1 MATKDRQGKV
11 AGPVAR
17 MRALHGA
24 GDVRAART
32 LAWQILND
40 PNASPD
46 DQDAA
51 KEMRGNTEVD
61 RKALAVG
68 LGALGLAAVV
78 IVFFLLS

>member
-24 GDVRAART
+24 GDVRAARA
-32 LAWQILND
+32 LAWEILND
-40 PNASPD
+40 SNASPE
-46 DQDAA
+46 DQEAA

-61 RKALAVG
+61 RKAITVG
-68 LGALGLAAVV
+68 LGALGFAALV